1 MIYLDSAA
9 GAKPYKEVADVI
21 ADVLTNNWGNPSS
34 NYELGDKARMLINE
48 VTELVANDINCK
60 PDEIIWTS
68 GGAESNSMAI
78 VGVLKT
84 HPHMHL
90 ITTHLEH
97 TSIYETIRNNLGTP
111 ITFMKND
118 GQGLINLGYM
128 NWKLREMSS
137 RCGGNFLVTMSAANS
152 EIGSI
157 QDVKAISDI
166 VHSYGG
172 LLHIDATQLYR
183 ERPLDVQELGID
195 LMTTSGQKLHGPKG
209 VGFLYVKENVRIA
222 PIIYGSQQGGLRG
235 GSLPTHLIAAF
246 GKALEITRKNSAYNR
261 VNSLRNRLLSKLTNI
276 PNVRLNGPEVGKNR
290 LCNNIS
296 LVVEGV
302 NAESLVAQCS
312 LLGIMLNK
320 GSACQSYNPEPSKT
334 LKAIGLSDE
343 DAFSTIRLSLDEF
356 ITEEEVD
363 QAAEI
368 ITKVIE
374 RMRSIDR

>member
-9 GAKPYKEVADVI
+9 GAKPYKEVVDI
-21 ADVLTNNWGNPSS
+21 ITDVLTNNWGNASS
-34 NYELGDKARMLINE
+34 GYELGDKAKMLINE
-48 VTELVANDINCK
+48 VTQLVANDINCK
-60 PDEIIWTS
+60 SDEIIWTS

-78 VGVLKT
+78 VGVLKM

-90 ITTHLEH
+90 ITTQLEH
-97 TSIYETIRNNLGTP
+97 TSIYETIKNNLGTP
-111 ITFMKND
+111 ITFLKND
-118 GQGLINLGYM
+118 NQGLINLGYM

-137 RCGGNFLVTMSAANS
+137 RCGGNFLVSISGANS
-152 EIGSI
+152 EVGSI
-157 QDVKAISDI
+157 QDIKIISEI

-172 LLHIDATQLYR
+172 LLHIDATQLYT

-195 LMTTSGQKLHGPKG
+195 LMTTSGQKIHCCKG
-209 VGFLYVKENVRIA
+209 IGFLYVREGVKIA
-222 PIIYGSQQGGLRG
+222 PIIYGSQQEHKRG
-235 GSLPTHLIAAF
+235 GTLPNHLIAAF
-246 GKALEITRKNSAYNR
+246 GKALEVTRKNNAYNK
-261 VNSLRNRLLSKLTNI
+261 VNSLRNRLLDKLTNI

-302 NAESLVAQCS
+302 SAESLVAQCS
-312 LLGIMLNK
+312 LLGICIAK

-343 DAFSTIRLSLDEF
+343 EAFSTIRLSLDEF
-356 ITEEEVD
+356 TTEEEID
-363 QAAEI
+363 KAAEI

-374 RMRSIDR
+374 RMRSIDV

>member
-9 GAKPYKEVADVI
+9 GAKPYKEVVDVI

-48 VTELVANDINCK
+48 TTQFVADDINCK
-60 PDEIIWTS
+60 PEEIIWTS
-68 GGAESNSMAI
+68 GGCESNSMAI
-78 VGVLKT
+78 VGILKT
-84 HPHMHL
+84 HPHMHF

-97 TSIYETIRNNLGTP
+97 ASIYETIKNNLGTP

-118 GQGLINLGYM
+118 NQGLINLGYM

-137 RCGGNFLVTMSAANS
+137 RCGGNFLVSIAAANS

-157 QDVKAISDI
+157 QDIKTISDI

-172 LLHIDATQLYR
+172 LLHVDATQLYR

-195 LMTTSGQKLHGPKG
+195 LMTTSGQKIHCCKG
-209 VGFLYVKENVRIA
+209 VGFLYVKEGVKIA
-222 PIIYGSQQGGLRG
+222 PIIYGSQQEHKRG
-235 GSLPTHLIAAF
+235 GTLPTHLIAAF

-261 VNSLRNRLLSKLTNI
+261 VNSLRNRLLDKLTNI

-302 NAESLVAQCS
+302 SAESLVAQCS

-343 DAFSTIRLSLDEF
+343 DAFNTIRISLDEF
-356 ITEEEVD
+356 ITEEEID
-363 QAAEI
+363 IAAKT
-368 ITKVIE
+368 ITRVIE
-374 RMRSIDR
+374 RMRDIDR